1 MKATVFDNVKVTFCS
16 LYKIKHLLGFGDEL
30 EGIIPVF
37 QEVSGLFIIHTDI
50 VVLKKTREEVIN
62 LPCHIQDV
70 TDPVEYGVRDKI
82 NSEFTKQTRCIDQV
96 RWSKR

>member
-1 MKATVFDNVKVTFCS
+1 MLVTFCS

-30 EGIIPVF
+30 VGIVPVL
-37 QEVSGLFIIHTDI
+37 QEVSGLFVIHADI

-70 TDPVEYGVRDKI
+70 TNPVEYRVRDKI
-82 NSEFTKQTRCIDQV
+82 NSEFTKQTRCNDQV
-96 RWSKR
+96 G